1 MFPGRERLGIFIF
14 RQGLT
19 QHLQVSGIYIGEY
32 TSHYAYYAPNAF
44 LPAGLVMAASLL

>member
-19 QHLQVSGIYIGEY
+19 QHLQVIGIYICEY
-32 TSHYAYYAPNAF
+32 ISHYAPNAIM
-44 LPAGLVMAASLL
+44 PAGLVMAASLL